1 MRYRGQAPGGGRAAP
16 PRSLAGWDGT
26 GLLAELAAGAVSA
39 RELLHEHVR
48 LLTGPGRALGAVVDE
63 DLPAARR
70 AAEEVDRR
78 RARGAE
84 LPPLA
89 GLPVTVK
96 DSFDA
101 AGLRTSHGRLSDA
114 RQATVD
120 APLVRRVRSAGAV
133 VLGKTNVPVYLDD
146 HQASNADL
154 GTTRNPHDP
163 GRSPGG
169 SSGGAGAA
177 VAAGLSVADFGSDLA
192 GSLRVPSAWC
202 GLFGHRPSNG
212 IVSKLGHM
220 PWPAGGLVEPA
231 VSAVGPMVRSARDLE
246 LFLDVLVGVE
256 GPLSRAWRLQLPPA
270 SVDALDQV
278 RVAVW
283 LDDPAAP
290 IDGETRAAL
299 TGFAEQLARAGCR
312 VEELTDAPVAG
323 PEAQE
328 LFTRL
333 QAGEVAH
340 GLDDAA
346 WRASRELADRAGDAP
361 EVVAARRHVQTLRDA
376 LADRE
381 AQWAAVTGW
390 DAVFDRVDV
399 VLCPATPCAAPE
411 LSDVPAAQRA
421 LDLDGRIL
429 PAADTVWAWSRLSSI
444 GMGPATVVPLGP
456 GAGSG
461 LPIGAQLLG
470 RYLDDRTPLRVA
482 ALLEE
487 AGAIRFAPPAG
498 W

>member
-1 MRYRGQAPGGGRAAP
+1 M
-16 PRSLAGWDGT
+16 
-26 GLLAELAAGAVSA
+26 LAELAAGSISA
-39 RELLHEHVR
+39 RELLDEHVE
-48 LLTGPGRALGAVVDE
+48 LLEGPGSELGAVVDA
-63 DLPAARR
+63 DVPAARR

-78 RARGAE
+78 RARGE
-84 LPPLA
+84 RLPALA
-89 GLPVTVK
+89 GLPVTIK

-120 APLVRRVRSAGAV
+120 APLVRRVRTAGAV

-146 HQASNADL
+146 HQASNELA
-154 GTTRNPHDP
+154 TTRNPHDP
-163 GRSPGG
+163 SRSSGG
-169 SSGGAGAA
+169 SSSGASAA

-220 PWPAGGLVEPA
+220 PWPEGGLLEPA

-256 GPLSRAWRLQLPPA
+256 GPAAQGWRLELPPA
-270 SVDALDQV
+270 SVEALDQV

-283 LDDPAAP
+283 LDDHAAP
-290 IDGETRAAL
+290 VDGETRAAL
-299 TGFAEQLARAGCR
+299 TGFADRLAAAGCR
-312 VEELTDAPVAG
+312 VAELTEAPVAG
-323 PEAQE
+323 QGALD

-333 QAGEVAH
+333 QAGEVVH

-346 WRASRELADRAGDAP
+346 WRSSLELATRPGDAP
-361 EVVAARRHVQTLRDA
+361 EVVAARRNVQTLRDS

-381 AQWAAVTGW
+381 AQWAAVTRW
-390 DAVFDRVDV
+390 DTVFDRVDV
-399 VLCPATPCAAPE
+399 VLCPAVPCAAPA
-411 LSDVPAAQRA
+411 LSDVPASRRT
-421 LDLDGRIL
+421 LDLDGRVL

-456 GAGSG
+456 GARSG

-470 RYLDDRTPLRVA
+470 RYLHDRTPLRVA
-482 ALLEE
+482 TLLED
-487 AGAIRFAPPAG
+487 AGLLRFAPPPG

>member
-1 MRYRGQAPGGGRAAP
+1 MRHVVDDGRAVA
-16 PRSLAGWDGT
+16 PRSLAGRDGT
-26 GLLAELAAGAVSA
+26 GLLAELAEGSVSA
-39 RELLHEHVR
+39 EELLEEHVR
-48 LLTGPGRALGAVVDE
+48 LLTGPGSALGAVVDA
-63 DLPAARR
+63 DVPAARR
-70 AAEEVDRR
+70 AAAEVDRR
-78 RARGAE
+78 RARGE
-84 LPPLA
+84 QLPALA
-89 GLPVTVK
+89 GLPVTIK

-114 RQATVD
+114 RPATVD
-120 APLVRRVRSAGAV
+120 APLVRRVRAAGAV
-133 VLGKTNVPVYLDD
+133 VLGKTSVPVYLDD
-146 HQASNADL
+146 HQASTEL
-154 GTTRNPHDP
+154 GTARNPHDLD
-163 GRSPGG
+163 RTPGG
-169 SSGGAGAA
+169 SSSGAGAA

-220 PWPAGGLVEPA
+220 PWPQGGLLEPA
-231 VSAVGPMVRSARDLE
+231 VSSVGPMVRSARDLE

-256 GPLSRAWRLQLPPA
+256 GPATRAWRLELPPP

-290 IDGETRAAL
+290 VDAETRAAL
-299 TGFAEQLARAGCR
+299 TGFADRLADAGCR

-323 PEAQE
+323 QAALD

-333 QAGEVAH
+333 QAGEVVH
-340 GLDDAA
+340 GLDEAA
-346 WRASRELADRAGDAP
+346 WQASRELAARAGDEP
-361 EVVAARRHVQTLRDA
+361 DVLAARRSVQTLRDA
-376 LADRE
+376 LDDRE
-381 AQWAAVTGW
+381 DQWATVTRW
-390 DAVFDRVDV
+390 DRVFDRVDV
-399 VLCPATPCAAPE
+399 VLCPAVPCAAPA
-411 LSDVPAAQRA
+411 LSDVPASRRT
-421 LDLDGRIL
+421 LELDGRVL
-429 PAADTVWAWSRLSSI
+429 PAADTVWAWSRLTGI
-444 GMGPATVVPLGP
+444 GMGPATVAPVGR
-456 GAGSG
+456 GARSG

-487 AGAIRFAPPAG
+487 AGVLRFEPPAG